1 MRTLNVFVYGTLMSG
16 FRANSFIPEGSK
28 MLKGRIAG
36 NLYHYAAGFPIVEIL
51 KHSQS
56 VRGTR
61 NYSHDIDVQ
70 DSLNRNEPECL
81 PFDLNYG
88 RVHGELYMIPCED
101 EETVLDT
108 LDSYEGFTPESDYN
122 LYNRTLVPVETEE
135 GIIWA
140 WIYNMETIP
149 NATVQILSGNWR
161 DCFYSKRGGL
171 RPEVNR
177 AIQKKTLL
185 TDDNDEYDF

>member
-1 MRTLNVFVYGTLMSG
+1 
-16 FRANSFIPEGSK
+16 
-28 MLKGRIAG
+28 
-36 NLYHYAAGFPIVEIL
+36 
-51 KHSQS
+51 
-56 VRGTR
+56 
-61 NYSHDIDVQ
+61 
-70 DSLNRNEPECL
+70 
-81 PFDLNYG
+81 
-88 RVHGELYMIPCED
+88 MIPCED

-140 WIYNMETIP
+140 WVYNMETIP

-161 DCFYSKRGGL
+161 DCFYSNRGGL

-177 AIQKKTLL
+177 AIQKKTFL
-185 TDDNDEYDF
+185 TDDSDEYGF